1 MANIFRTPGTSKSA
15 DAPLTNSDRGA
26 DRVDF
31 SALPG
36 APQGHRGRSAPFM
49 AFAEICYS
57 RPIRVSVEH
66 VINDLSCIVKS
77 VVRQRIPV
85 QGPYGYCTL
94 DIRH

>member
-1 MANIFRTPGTSKSA
+1 
-15 DAPLTNSDRGA
+15 
-26 DRVDF
+26 
-31 SALPG
+31 
-36 APQGHRGRSAPFM
+36 M

-85 QGPYGYCTL
+85 QGPYGYRTL